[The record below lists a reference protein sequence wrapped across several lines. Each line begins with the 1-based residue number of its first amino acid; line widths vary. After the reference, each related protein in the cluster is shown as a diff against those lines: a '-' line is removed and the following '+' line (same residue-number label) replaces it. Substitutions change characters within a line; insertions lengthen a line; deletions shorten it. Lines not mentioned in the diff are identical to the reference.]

1 MASLM
6 DDLLGVLESEEKGY
20 RELIVLAQEKR
31 QVIIDADITR
41 LEEITEK
48 EQVIADML
56 HNQELKRVGVLSDM
70 AVVLGQDAEE
80 LTVEKM
86 IDILSKQPEEQEKLI
101 DCRMRLRAALDEM
114 KKWNEQNQVLL
125 QNALEMVEF
134 DLTLFKSLR
143 QAPETANYDSN
154 AFNTGTL
161 LGSSGFDA
169 KQ

>member
-1 MASLM
+1 
-6 DDLLGVLESEEKGY
+6 
-20 RELIVLAQEKR
+20 
-31 QVIIDADITR
+31 
-41 LEEITEK
+41 
-48 EQVIADML
+48 
-56 HNQELKRVGVLSDM
+56 
-70 AVVLGQDAEE
+70 
-80 LTVEKM
+80 
-86 IDILSKQPEEQEKLI
+86 
-101 DCRMRLRAALDEM
+101 M

-154 AFNTGTL
+154 AYNTGTL

>member
-20 RELIVLAQEKR
+20 RELIALAQDKR
-31 QVIIDADITR
+31 QIIIDADITR

-56 HNQELKRVGVLSDM
+56 HNQELKRVAVLSDM
-70 AVVLGQDAEE
+70 AVVLGQNAEE

-86 IDILSKQPEEQEKLI
+86 IDILSRQPEEQEKLM

-154 AFNTGTL
+154 AYNTGTL

>member
-20 RELIVLAQEKR
+20 RELITLAQEKR
-31 QVIIDADITR
+31 QVIINADITR

-70 AVVLGQDAEE
+70 AVVLGQNAQE

>member
-20 RELIVLAQEKR
+20 RELIALAQEKR
-31 QVIIDADITR
+31 QIIIDADITR

-56 HNQELKRVGVLSDM
+56 HNQELKRVAVLSDM
-70 AVVLGQDAEE
+70 AVVLGQNAEE

-86 IDILSKQPEEQEKLI
+86 IDILSRQPEEQEKLM

-154 AFNTGTL
+154 AYNTGTL

>member
-20 RELIVLAQEKR
+20 RDLIVLAQEKR
-31 QVIIDADITR
+31 QVIIDADVAR

-56 HNQELKRVGVLSDM
+56 HNQELKRVAVLSDM
-70 AVVLGQDAEE
+70 AVVLGQNAEE

-86 IDILSKQPEEQEKLI
+86 IDILSRQPEEQEKLI

-154 AFNTGTL
+154 AYNTGTL

>member
-56 HNQELKRVGVLSDM
+56 HNQELKRVDVLSDM
-70 AVVLGQDAEE
+70 AVVLGQNAQE

>member
-56 HNQELKRVGVLSDM
+56 HNQELKRVAVLSDM
-70 AVVLGQDAEE
+70 AVVLGQNAEE

-86 IDILSKQPEEQEKLI
+86 IDILSRQPEEQEKLM

-154 AFNTGTL
+154 AYNTGTL

>member
-20 RELIVLAQEKR
+20 RELIALAQDKR
-31 QVIIDADITR
+31 QIIIDADITR

-56 HNQELKRVGVLSDM
+56 HNQELKRVAVLSDM
-70 AVVLGQDAEE
+70 AVVLGQNAKE

-86 IDILSKQPEEQEKLI
+86 IDILSRQPEEQEKLM

-154 AFNTGTL
+154 AYNTGTL

>member
-20 RELIVLAQEKR
+20 RELIALAQDKR
-31 QVIIDADITR
+31 QIIIDADITR

-56 HNQELKRVGVLSDM
+56 HNQELKRVAVLSDM
-70 AVVLGQDAEE
+70 AVVLGQNAEE

-86 IDILSKQPEEQEKLI
+86 IDILSRQPEEQEKLM

-114 KKWNEQNQVLL
+114 KKWNEQKQVLL

-154 AFNTGTL
+154 AYNTGTL

>member
-1 MASLM
+1 M

-20 RELIVLAQEKR
+20 RELIALAQDKR
-31 QVIIDADITR
+31 QIIIDADITR

-56 HNQELKRVGVLSDM
+56 HNQELKRVAVLSDM
-70 AVVLGQDAEE
+70 AVVLGQNAEE

-86 IDILSKQPEEQEKLI
+86 IDILSRQPEEQEKLM

-154 AFNTGTL
+154 AYNTGTL